1 MDKDYKVDNNIS
13 ITKCDQVVKRLYST
27 QIWGHKDLK
36 LLLLGKDVP
45 GKCRESIAQKR
56 SILRKNGFL
65 LAEIPEDIE
74 VTIRRSK
81 DPAKGKEYKIKLVQS
96 PKQNINIQYW
106 SNEETTALL
115 NGDEVGQY
123 L

>member
-45 GKCRESIAQKR
+45 
-56 SILRKNGFL
+56 
-65 LAEIPEDIE
+65 
-74 VTIRRSK
+74 
-81 DPAKGKEYKIKLVQS
+81 AKGKEYKIKLVQS

-106 SNEETTALL
+106 SNEEITALL

>member
-1 MDKDYKVDNNIS
+1 M
-13 ITKCDQVVKRLYST
+13 
-27 QIWGHKDLK
+27 
-36 LLLLGKDVP
+36 LLGKDVP

-56 SILRKNGFL
+56 SVLKKNGVL
-65 LAEIPEDIE
+65 LTGMSEDIE

-106 SNEETTALL
+106 SNEEITALL

>member
-45 GKCRESIAQKR
+45 GKSKLSIRRKTN
-56 SILRKNGFL
+56 ILRKNGIML
-65 LAEIPEDIE
+65 TVMPEDIE

-106 SNEETTALL
+106 SNEEITALL